1 MQVKRIVTIEDAIA
15 FAAERHRGQRDK
27 AGEPYILHPLRVA
40 LRVRTDR
47 ERLAAVL
54 HDVVEDTGVTL
65 DELRERGLDESVVA
79 AIEILTKR
87 DGEDYRTF
95 IERVAQD
102 PIARAVKLAD
112 LADNLDPI
120 AWPRC
125 LPRSSGA
132 CARSTSP
139 RASGCSLRGSRKCP
153 RPKTSAASS
162 TSHGNEP
169 PRSGTRRS
177 PS

>member
-1 MQVKRIVTIEDAIA
+1 MRTAEGQPMQVKRIVTIEDAIA
-15 FAAERHRGQRDK
+15 FAAERHGGQRDK

-79 AIEILTKR
+79 AIETLTKR
-87 DGEDYRTF
+87 DGEDYRAF
-95 IERVAQD
+95 IERVAQN

-112 LADNLDPI
+112 LADNLDPDRL
-120 AWPRC
+120 AALPAEEQQRLRAQYEPARERLLAPR
-125 LPRSSGA
+125 
-132 CARSTSP
+132 
-139 RASGCSLRGSRKCP
+139 
-153 RPKTSAASS
+153 
-162 TSHGNEP
+162 EP
-169 PRSGTRRS
+169 
-177 PS
+177 

>member
-1 MQVKRIVTIEDAIA
+1 MQVKRIVTFEDAIV

-79 AIEILTKR
+79 AIETLTK
-87 DGEDYRTF
+87 
-95 IERVAQD
+95 QN

-112 LADNLDPI
+112 LADNLDPERL
-120 AWPRC
+120 AALPGEEQQRLRAQYEPARERLLAPR
-125 LPRSSGA
+125 
-132 CARSTSP
+132 
-139 RASGCSLRGSRKCP
+139 
-153 RPKTSAASS
+153 
-162 TSHGNEP
+162 EP
-169 PRSGTRRS
+169 
-177 PS
+177 

>member
-1 MQVKRIVTIEDAIA
+1 MRTAEGRPMQVKRIVTFEDAIV

-79 AIEILTKR
+79 AIETLTKR
-87 DGEDYRTF
+87 DGEDYRAF
-95 IERVAQD
+95 IERVAQN

-112 LADNLDPI
+112 LADNLDPERL
-120 AWPRC
+120 AALPAEEQQRLRAKYELARELLLAPR
-125 LPRSSGA
+125 
-132 CARSTSP
+132 
-139 RASGCSLRGSRKCP
+139 
-153 RPKTSAASS
+153 
-162 TSHGNEP
+162 EP
-169 PRSGTRRS
+169 
-177 PS
+177 